1 MFDLSRLTA
10 SMAGIFGGSTV
21 ADAFASSAPGLQDLL
36 QNAGID
42 PAELAGLTPAA
53 ATELL
58 AQYGIDPSTLMD
70 GQIEQL
76 LSQFGVEGQIPEVLA
91 GLLSDNSSS

>member
-1 MFDLSRLTA
+1 L
-10 SMAGIFGGSTV
+10 
-21 ADAFASSAPGLQDLL
+21 
-36 QNAGID
+36 D
-42 PAELAGLTPAA
+42 PTELAGLTPTA

-76 LSQFGVEGQIPEVLA
+76 LSQFGVEGQIPEALA